1 MKLTSRNYYGK
12 KASREYMSVSQ
23 FKDFM
28 KCPAMAM
35 AKLNGIYKDEEK
47 RALLLGSFVDEML
60 TGTYKSQIKFI
71 AENYTEL
78 FQKSSKVAVQLSEFD
93 TLSGRKDFLLGCCE
107 PEYFFLEHQ
116 KPYADILQAVE
127 TIERVKNQPL
137 MMHYLS
143 GKHQVI
149 MTGEIEGVPFKI
161 RMDSYKS
168 GEFITDFKY
177 MASLRSPNLF
187 EPMIKYWGYDM
198 QAACYQE
205 IVRQN
210 TGEKLPFIFDVATKE
225 KPAHLE
231 VGEISQWNMDEALE
245 TVRKNIKRFQTIKN
259 GEIEAERC
267 EDYNCNY
274 CTTTKIIKKPLDTDL
289 FGMSAAQIKA
299 MKGEI

>member
-107 PEYFFLEHQ
+107 PEYFFSENL

-137 MMHYLS
+137 MMHYLA

-161 RMDSYKS
+161 KMDSFDPNEY
-168 GEFITDFKY
+168 ICDLKY

-187 EPMIKYWGYDM
+187 EPMIKYWGYDI

-210 TGEKLPFIFDVATKE
+210 IGKRLPFIFDVATKE

-245 TVRKNIKRFQTIKN
+245 IVRKNIKRFQAIKN
-259 GEIEAERC
+259 GEVEAERC
-267 EDYNCNY
+267 EDYNCDY
-274 CTTTKIIKKPLDTDL
+274 CTTTKIIKEPIDTDL
-289 FGMSAAQIKA
+289 FGMSAAQIKS
-299 MKGEI
+299 MRGEL